1 MQETKEKGF
10 DPWVGKIPWRRAWQP
25 TPVFLPGK
33 CHGQSSL
40 AGQVHG
46 VSKESDMT
54 EATEHV
60 CMCKLTC
67 TKVNKDTLWLE
78 SILHTK
84 SGLCPLPYSAPDILS
99 VNTQGTG
106 DLAPG
111 DEAVREQKWP
121 SSFSCELTYETN
133 RFRYGEQTGGC
144 QVGERG
150 MEWEV
155 GVSRCKLSYIG
166 WITRPYC
173 VAQKTIQYPMINS
186 NGKKYLKKIFHG
198 AEINNIVNQL
208 LMCARLLQLCPTLCN
223 PMDCSLPDSSVH
235 GVLQARILEWVAISS
250 SRGSSQPRNWN
261 HVSYIWVGRQVL
273 YH

>member
-10 DPWVGKIPWRRAWQP
+10 DPWVGKISWKRAWQP
-25 TPVFLPGK
+25 IPVFLPGK
-33 CHGQSSL
+33 SHGQSSL

-111 DEAVREQKWP
+111 DEAAREQK
-121 SSFSCELTYETN
+121 
-133 RFRYGEQTGGC
+133 
-144 QVGERG
+144 
-150 MEWEV
+150 
-155 GVSRCKLSYIG
+155 
-166 WITRPYC
+166 
-173 VAQKTIQYPMINS
+173 
-186 NGKKYLKKIFHG
+186 
-198 AEINNIVNQL
+198 
-208 LMCARLLQLCPTLCN
+208 
-223 PMDCSLPDSSVH
+223 
-235 GVLQARILEWVAISS
+235 
-250 SRGSSQPRNWN
+250 
-261 HVSYIWVGRQVL
+261 
-273 YH
+273 